1 MPYNIKGTVSFLSD
15 LEKYKTEKPFY
26 SNNAVVFCPDHA
38 MPHNVQSEYAE
49 IEVED
54 IRGRE
59 EERQA
64 MNDNLDRWPF
74 QIIKHT
80 SQHLDWERLEN
91 FDNYRK
97 ETEEL
102 LKTKFNA
109 VKTVC
114 FDVLVICL
122 ITLRWTFAEYSPV

>member
-1 MPYNIKGTVSFLSD
+1 MSYNIKGAVSFFSD

-38 MPHNVQSEYAE
+38 IPHNVQSDYVE

-59 EERQA
+59 EKWQA

-80 SQHLDWERLEN
+80 YQPAFGLG
-91 FDNYRK
+91 
-97 ETEEL
+97 ETGE
-102 LKTKFNA
+102 F
-109 VKTVC
+109 
-114 FDVLVICL
+114 
-122 ITLRWTFAEYSPV
+122 